1 MPEHNEEQSFP
12 DEPPFKESSSSF
24 GVFYPKNYLLA
35 VFADEATARRAG
47 DGLRAAGFSE
57 DGVIVASGADVVA
70 YEQEV
75 EEDQGVFAKIGEQL
89 SKLYTD
95 ESAASQAL
103 VKLAAGGAGF
113 VLVHAPEEE
122 ETTTATTVLAGFKPL
137 VMRKY
142 GTLAIAELP
151 V

>member
-1 MPEHNEEQSFP
+1 
-12 DEPPFKESSSSF
+12 
-24 GVFYPKNYLLA
+24 
-35 VFADEATARRAG
+35 
-47 DGLRAAGFSE
+47 
-57 DGVIVASGADVVA
+57 
-70 YEQEV
+70 
-75 EEDQGVFAKIGEQL
+75 L

>member
-1 MPEHNEEQSFP
+1 MPEHNEAEVFP
-12 DEPPFKESSSSF
+12 DEPPFKDGASSF
-24 GVFYPKNYLLA
+24 GVFYPKNYVIG
-35 VFADEATARRAG
+35 VFADETAARRAG
-47 DGLRAAGFSE
+47 DGARAAGFSE

-70 YEQEV
+70 HEQEV
-75 EEDQGVFAKIGEQL
+75 EEEQGVFAKIGEQL

-113 VLVHAPEEE
+113 VFVYAPEEQ
-122 ETTTATTVLAGFKPL
+122 ETTTAATVLAGFRPL